1 MAEDM
6 IRVRIEV
13 KTEEVEKT
21 LRRTVAFA
29 GSFQVLTSFDQ
40 GPADLT
46 IYEIGEEPQKDLEH
60 VQALVNGNPAHE
72 VFLTSTSADPN
83 VLVQALRL
91 GAKEFLTQPIRQDE
105 LVEALEKFKVRKE
118 QIKDRR
124 VSLKNGKI
132 IDVIGSKGGVGSTT
146 LAVNLAANLA
156 SQNSEQS
163 VALIDMNL
171 LFGEIPL
178 FLDFKPTYNWGEIVR
193 NISRLDATLLM
204 SILHEHPAHLHIL
217 PSPTQLNNTAEATP
231 EIMEHLLNLMKTIFD
246 YIVVDSGH
254 MTDQTSMKIL
264 EMADTVLLVAILS
277 LPCLTNLSKLLQ
289 LFYDLGYPEEERVK
303 VIINRYIKSSDISPK
318 DAESSIEREIFRKIP
333 NDFKL
338 TMSAI
343 NQGKTLNEVGPR
355 SSVAR
360 SIEELAIT
368 LSEKQVNTAKSVSFL
383 GRLLGKT

>member
-1 MAEDM
+1 LAEDM